1 VARYA
6 DTLLADGERIALRRR
21 QHWLATFVDGRRQWA
36 TLIVGIAVLVLAAF
50 IPRDSA
56 FYGLVAW
63 AGLAVVVIG
72 LVLLALV
79 YWGWYA
85 QDYIVTNRRVLKV
98 EGIINKRSADSSL
111 EKIND
116 AVLEQNLFGRIFGYG
131 DLDILTA
138 ADTAIDRYRML
149 AGAPSFKRA
158 MLDQKHSL
166 ELEVSRSTAP
176 AMRAPA
182 VQSPPAMPAP
192 PMAPAAPARPVMT
205 ADEVTNALGKLAD
218 LRDRG
223 AISPEEYEA
232 KKADLLGRI

>member
-21 QHWLATFVDGRRQWA
+21 QHFLATIVDGRREWA
-36 TLIVGIAVLVLAAF
+36 TLIVGLIIVAIAAF
-50 IPRDSA
+50 FPAGTARD
-56 FYGLVAW
+56 LVGW
-63 AGLAVVVIG
+63 AGLAVFVVGI
-72 LVLLALV
+72 VLLGLV
-79 YWGWYA
+79 YWRWLA

-138 ADTAIDRYRML
+138 ADIAIDRFRML
-149 AGAPSFKRA
+149 AGAPTFKKS
-158 MLDQKHSL
+158 MLDQKHAL
-166 ELEVSRSTAP
+166 ELEVGRSMAP
-176 AMRAPA
+176 AMRAP
-182 VQSPPAMPAP
+182 SAMS
-192 PMAPAAPARPVMT
+192 APAVPTMS
-205 ADEVTNALGKLAD
+205 ADEVTNALGDLAD

-232 KKADLLGRI
+232 KKTELLGRL